1 LEIIL
6 KDTQIKRGAS
16 KALIAFPEEAYGTE
30 EENLDETD
38 LQVINVVRAQ
48 TG

>member
-16 KALIAFPEEAYGTE
+16 KASIAFPEEANGTE